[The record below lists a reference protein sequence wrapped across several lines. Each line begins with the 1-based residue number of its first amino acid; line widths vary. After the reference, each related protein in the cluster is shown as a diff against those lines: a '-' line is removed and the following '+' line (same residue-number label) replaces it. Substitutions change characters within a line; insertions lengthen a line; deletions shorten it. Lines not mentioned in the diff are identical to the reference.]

1 MLQNL
6 LTWWPAQAA
15 QYLICVLVLILDCA
29 SQDASKH
36 HCIQPHQILFVCLHV
51 LGFPPQVSSLSSVTY
66 VGGGQNKEQHVSDGP
81 VIRRQEI
88 LKGRFLGLLVVTIT
102 DIIYAR

>member
-66 VGGGQNKEQHVSDGP
+66 VGGGQNKEQHVSDG
-81 VIRRQEI
+81 
-88 LKGRFLGLLVVTIT
+88 L
-102 DIIYAR
+102 

>member
-15 QYLICVLVLILDCA
+15 QYLICVFVLILDCV

-51 LGFPPQVSSLSSVTY
+51 FGFPPQVSSLSSVTVFCFFTTTLIFVFDFY
-66 VGGGQNKEQHVSDGP
+66 YDPDFFE
-81 VIRRQEI
+81 
-88 LKGRFLGLLVVTIT
+88 F
-102 DIIYAR
+102 